1 MLLVILVLVLVFGGG
16 GGFTVI
22 AAGDM
27 ARERALDWGLYLLMF
42 AWGSSTSEGL
52 AMSRFLCSGFV
63 TGTVQRHVR

>member
-42 AWGSSTSEGL
+42 ADPPRSLPVGGL
-52 AMSRFLCSGFV
+52 PLARASPCRAFFV
-63 TGTVQRHVR
+63 RDL